1 MEILLAFSILLAI
14 ATASAIALQRLRISP
29 IVGYI
34 ATGLLVGPV
43 LGLIDPQSEFVGLFS
58 NIGIALISFQV
69 GLTAKLGF
77 MKRYG
82 LALPI
87 VATLE
92 LVFVVLF
99 ASLIGVSA
107 DLQVTLIYILILISI
122 NTSTAIAFKL
132 LEAKGQ
138 IGTPSSTLIFACATI
153 EDLIVIAG
161 ISFIPSIAN
170 FGNFGISEAMYSASF
185 LVFVTLLMLVVGLQ
199 VFPRILNRIAKQGS
213 LEIPI
218 LFTLTLAIGY
228 GWAGSYVGVSFAL
241 GAFLAG
247 LIVSTTHFQD
257 VLASGITPLR
267 DIFAMIFFVSI
278 GLNIPYL
285 TETGLIFALLLAMM
299 AIAVKYISFSSA
311 SWLAGF
317 RLNEALR
324 MGLFMI
330 PISEFALIVSLEAF
344 NYGLVDQN
352 LLLAATLVVLFT
364 VMLGSGLTRN
374 DIQISDALSK
384 VVPLRV
390 QAEVHALTS
399 WTVRNFNRW
408 FYIEGSSKILSN
420 IIKKFLVIVILLSIG
435 SVAAYALGSLAIDF
449 VLIELAQLTIIA
461 AVTIIAIIEVSSFK
475 KDVEQL
481 SAVLLISKDATAK
494 ERLTKIMKNGL
505 YLLVLMIV
513 VIFLGFNAAIFLR
526 GILEGY
532 FESTLT
538 NFIVFLF
545 VCGLVTGVLVSSY
558 AKIKGMLSNL
568 EKIMDLI

>member
-1 MEILLAFSILLAI
+1 VEILLAFSILLVI
-14 ATASAIALQRLRISP
+14 ATAFAIVLQRLKISP

-43 LGLIDPQSEFVGLFS
+43 FGLIDPRSEFVSIFS

-92 LVFVVLF
+92 LIFVVLMI
-99 ASLIGVSA
+99 SLIGVSA
-107 DLQVTLIYILILISI
+107 DLPLTLIYILILISI
-122 NTSTAIAFKL
+122 NTSTAIAFKV

-138 IGTPSSTLIFACATI
+138 IGTPSATLIFACATI

-170 FGNFGISEAMYSASF
+170 FGSFGIREAMYYFSF
-185 LVFVTLLMLVVGLQ
+185 LIFVTLLMLVVGLQ
-199 VFPRILNRIAKQGS
+199 VFPRVLNRIAKQGS

-218 LFTLTLAIGY
+218 LFTLALAIGY
-228 GWAGSYVGVSFAL
+228 GWAGSYVGASFAL

-247 LIVSTTHFQD
+247 LIVSSTHFQE

-285 TETGLIFALLLAMM
+285 TGTGIVYAVALALL
-299 AIAVKYISFSSA
+299 AIAVKYSSFSSA

-324 MGLFMI
+324 MGFFMI

-352 LLLAATLVVLFT
+352 LLFAATLVVLLT
-364 VMLGSGLTRN
+364 VLLGSGLTRN
-374 DIQISDALSK
+374 DARNADALAR
-384 VVPLRV
+384 VVPASF
-390 QAEVHALTS
+390 QAEVNALTS

-408 FYIEGSSKILSN
+408 FYIEGSSTILSN
-420 IIKKFLVIVILLSIG
+420 IVKKILVIVILLSVG
-435 SVAAYALGSLAIDF
+435 TASAYALGRLPFESVI
-449 VLIELAQLTIIA
+449 VELAQLAIVA
-461 AVTIIAIIEVSSFK
+461 AVSLVSIVEVSSFRR
-475 KDVEQL
+475 DVEQL
-481 SAVLLISKDATAK
+481 STVLLISKDASAREK
-494 ERLTKIMKNGL
+494 LTKTMKNGL
-505 YLLVLMIV
+505 YMLVLIIV
-513 VIFLGFNAAIFLR
+513 VIFLAFNAAVFLR
-526 GILEGY
+526 GILVNY

-538 NFIVFLF
+538 NVIVFVF
-545 VCGLVTGVLVSSY
+545 VCGLVAGLIVSSY
-558 AKIKGMLSNL
+558 SRVKGLLSSL

>member
-1 MEILLAFSILLAI
+1 VEILLAFSILLAI
-14 ATASAIALQRLRISP
+14 ATAFAIALQRLKISP

-43 LGLIDPQSEFVGLFS
+43 LGLIDPQSEFVSLFS
-58 NIGIALISFQV
+58 NVGIALISFQV

-77 MKRYG
+77 MRRYG

-92 LVFVVLF
+92 LAFVVLMT
-99 ASLIGVSA
+99 SLIGISA
-107 DLQVTLIYILILISI
+107 DLPATLIYVLILISI

-132 LEAKGQ
+132 LEGKGQ
-138 IGTPSSTLIFACATI
+138 IGTPSATLIFACATV

-170 FGNFGISEAMYSASF
+170 FGSFGLREAMYSASF

-199 VFPRILNRIAKQGS
+199 IFPWILNRIAKQGS
-213 LEIPI
+213 MEIPI

-228 GWAGSYVGVSFAL
+228 GWAGSFVGASFAL

-247 LIVSTTHFQD
+247 LIVSTTHFQE

-285 TETGLIFALLLAMM
+285 TETGLIYAFVLALMVIL
-299 AIAVKYISFSSA
+299 VKYVSFSSA

-324 MGLFMI
+324 MGLYMI

-352 LLLAATLVVLFT
+352 LLFAATLVVLLT

-374 DIQISDALSK
+374 DVRIADALSRA
-384 VVPLRV
+384 VPTRL
-390 QAEVHALTS
+390 QAEVNALTS
-399 WTVRNFNRW
+399 WTIRNFNRW

-420 IIKKFLVIVILLSIG
+420 IVKKILVIVILLSLGTIG
-435 SVAAYALGSLAIDF
+435 AYALSNLPIES
-449 VLIELAQLTIIA
+449 VLLELAQLAVIA
-461 AVTIIAIIEVSSFK
+461 AVSIISLIEVFSFK
-475 KDVEQL
+475 KDAEQL
-481 SAVLLISKDATAK
+481 SAVLLISKDASTK
-494 ERLTKIMKNGL
+494 EKLTKIMKNGL
-505 YLLVLMIV
+505 YLLVIIIIV
-513 VIFLGFNAAIFLR
+513 LFLGFNAAVFLR
-526 GILEGY
+526 GILQNY

-538 NFIVFLF
+538 NLIVFLF
-545 VCGLVTGVLVSSY
+545 VCGLVSGVIVSSY
-558 AKIKGMLSNL
+558 PKIKEMLSRL

>member
-1 MEILLAFSILLAI
+1 VEILLAFSILLAI
-14 ATASAIALQRLRISP
+14 ATVFAITLQRLKISP

-34 ATGLLVGPV
+34 TTGLLVGPV
-43 LGLIDPQSEFVGLFS
+43 LGLIDPQSEFVSLFS

-87 VATLE
+87 VAILE
-92 LVFVVLF
+92 LAFVVLMI
-99 ASLIGVSA
+99 SLIGVSA
-107 DLQVTLIYILILISI
+107 DLPVTLIYVLILISI

-132 LEAKGQ
+132 LEGKGQ
-138 IGTPSSTLIFACATI
+138 IGTPSATLIFACATI

-170 FGNFGISEAMYSASF
+170 FGNFGLREAMYSASF
-185 LVFVTLLMLVVGLQ
+185 LIFVTLLMLVVGLQ
-199 VFPRILNRIAKQGS
+199 IFPRVLNRIAKQGS

-228 GWAGSYVGVSFAL
+228 GWAGSYVGASFAL

-247 LIVSTTHFQD
+247 LIVSTTHFQE

-278 GLNIPYL
+278 GLNIPYI
-285 TETGLIFALLLAMM
+285 TGAGLIYALVLALM
-299 AIAVKYISFSSA
+299 AILVKYVSFSSA

-324 MGLFMI
+324 MGLYMI

-352 LLLAATLVVLFT
+352 LLFAATLVVLLT
-364 VMLGSGLTRN
+364 VMLGSGLIRN
-374 DIQISDALSK
+374 DVRIADAMARA
-384 VVPLRV
+384 VPSRL
-390 QAEVHALTS
+390 QAEVNALTS

-408 FYIEGSSKILSN
+408 FYIEGSSRILSN
-420 IIKKFLVIVILLSIG
+420 IVKKILVIIVLLSVG
-435 SVAAYALGSLAIDF
+435 TLAAYAFGSLPVESVF
-449 VLIELAQLTIIA
+449 IELTQIAIIA
-461 AVTIIAIIEVSSFK
+461 AVSIISLIEVSSFK

-481 SAVLLISKDATAK
+481 SAVLLISEDASTK
-494 ERLTKIMKNGL
+494 EKLTKIMKNGL
-505 YLLVLMIV
+505 YLLVIIIV
-513 VIFLGFNAAIFLR
+513 VLFLGFNAAVFLR
-526 GILEGY
+526 EILHSY
-532 FESTLT
+532 FESSLT
-538 NFIVFLF
+538 NLIIFLF
-545 VCGLVTGVLVSSY
+545 VCGLVMGVIVSSY
-558 AKIKGMLSNL
+558 AKIREMLSSL